1 MEENKTPEILIISQ
15 GSAFMVNSL
24 ETNIRKE
31 GIIVSRC
38 EPNVREV
45 DENIYGKDIILM
57 FAGEYIQNSSGLL
70 SYISSKCAEECVH
83 FCVVGYP
90 NEIQLIE
97 KTVDLAQIT
106 AEFTRPFDMKEFTAK
121 MKALAYGEVAK
132 DDVKEKNTNPADKG
146 THNIL
151 LCDDDMMFLK
161 MVQEWLSPE
170 YHVTI
175 VKTGLMAVP
184 FALNNQPEL
193 ILLDFEMPVMNGPKV
208 LEALRGDSK
217 TAQIPVVFLTGH
229 SDKDSVM
236 KVMKLRP
243 QGYLLKSTK
252 KEDIIASVDNFFMT
266 GQWKNIQT

>member
-24 ETNIRKE
+24 ENNIRKE
-31 GIIVSRC
+31 GIHVSQC
-38 EPNVREV
+38 EANVREV
-45 DENIYGKDIILM
+45 DENIEGKDIILM

-70 SYISSKCAEECVH
+70 SYIASKCAEECVH

-97 KTVDLAQIT
+97 KNVDLAQIT
-106 AEFTRPFDMKEFTAK
+106 GEFTRPFDMKEFTSK
-121 MKALAYGEVAK
+121 IKALAYGEIAK
-132 DDVKEKNTNPADKG
+132 SDVNVQDTRLAEKTK
-146 THNIL
+146 HNIL
-151 LCDDDMMFLK
+151 LCDDDLMFLK
-161 MVQEWLSPE
+161 MVQEWLSAK

-175 VKTGLMAVP
+175 VKTGIMAVP

-193 ILLDFEMPVMNGPKV
+193 ILLDYEMPVMNGPKV
-208 LEALRGDSK
+208 LEALREDKK

-229 SDKDSVM
+229 SDKESVM
-236 KVMKLRP
+236 EVMKLRP
-243 QGYLLKSTK
+243 QGYLLKLAK

-266 GQWKNIQT
+266 GQWKNIQA